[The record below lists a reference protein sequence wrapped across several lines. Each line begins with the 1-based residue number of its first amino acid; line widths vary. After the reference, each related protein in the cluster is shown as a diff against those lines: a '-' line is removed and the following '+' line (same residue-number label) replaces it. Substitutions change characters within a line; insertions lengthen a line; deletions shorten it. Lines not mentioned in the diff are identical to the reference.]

1 MFVLR
6 DKEID
11 ESLLNGAFCSIFER
25 KISDDERREKNS
37 NYAKKF
43 YARGLGS
50 ELIAPCILNL
60 QDIISLSTTSGFLL
74 D

>member
-1 MFVLR
+1 MEHFAQFL
-6 DKEID
+6 KEKSQMTKEEKKTQIMQ
-11 ESLLNGAFCSIFER
+11 
-25 KISDDERREKNS
+25 KI
-37 NYAKKF
+37 

>member
-25 KISDDERREKNS
+25 KISDDERREKTQIMQEI
-37 NYAKKF
+37 